1 MQTRKTRDIDSKD
14 KQKNRDVGIKQK
26 GRLIRERCRQIRE
39 EDVNKKIERCRHKSK
54 RYRQ

>member
-39 EDVNKKIERCRHKSK
+39 EDVDKKNREM
-54 RYRQ
+54 QT